1 MGFIASASVLVAGFV
16 WGMRLINAPAPFDDG
31 SAALLGI
38 SLVVGAAV
46 ATLGLVLARGRW
58 ARRLALGLLAV
69 QVGLAAVMELSGW
82 GIVALV
88 ATAVSI
94 VLVAGPW
101 LDGFLRRL
109 PPAEPIPPAAMAL
122 GLGLV
127 VVPGIL
133 AATSPGGVEVVHWAA
148 AFTAL
153 ATAWAFARAL
163 RIGLWSA
170 RVVVPVLLVAAG
182 VASTLVGGLA
192 AVAMAVSIA
201 ALAWSAPVN
210 RAVTPLLA
218 RADGVAVPP
227 QLVSSELLARAGY
240 DDRGRPSRP
249 SGSQ

>member
-1 MGFIASASVLVAGFV
+1 MGFVVSVSVLIAGFV
-16 WGMRLINAPAPFDDG
+16 WGMRLITAPAPFDGG
-31 SAALLGI
+31 SGALLGI
-38 SLVVGAAV
+38 SLVIGAAV

-69 QVGLAAVMELSGW
+69 QVGLAVVMDLAGW
-82 GIVALV
+82 GIVALG
-88 ATAVSI
+88 ATAASI

-109 PPAEPIPPAAMAL
+109 PPAEPIPPAAMTL
-122 GLGLV
+122 GLGLI

-133 AATSPGGVEVVHWAA
+133 AATSPGGVEEVHWAA
-148 AFTAL
+148 ALISL

-163 RIGLWSA
+163 RVGLWSA
-170 RVVVPVLLVAAG
+170 RTIVPVLLVAAG
-182 VASTLVGGLA
+182 VASTLVGALA
-192 AVAMAVSIA
+192 SMAMAVGVA
-201 ALAWSAPVN
+201 ALAWSPSVN

-227 QLVSSELLARAGY
+227 QLVSPELLARAGY

-249 SGSQ
+249 KR